1 MKRPLSVLTRLSLG
15 LASVASL
22 HAQSF
27 TRQDSLRG
35 TLSPLRSCY
44 DVTHYDLRVQVDP
57 ATRRIEGSN
66 VITYRPTADFRR
78 MQVDLFANL
87 DVTDIRQNGRP
98 LKFSREG
105 NALFLTL
112 PEVQRKNR
120 PASLRISYRGR
131 PIVAKNPPWDGGF
144 SWKKDRSKNDWV
156 TVSCEGTGAS
166 LWWPCKD
173 HLSDEPDS
181 MRIRIAAPAGLMAV
195 ANGNLR
201 GVQKLKNGFSE
212 YDWAVS
218 YPINTYNVTLNAGDY
233 VPLHDTYRAADG
245 DTLAL
250 DYYVFR
256 YNRAI
261 AGPHF
266 AQVKPM
272 LACYEQ
278 FFGKYPFW
286 RDGYALVETPYWG
299 MEHQGAIAYGN
310 FFKNNPFGFDFI
322 IVHESGHEYFGNS
335 LSAADHAEMWIHE
348 AFTTY
353 METLYL
359 ECTKNYEESLRYLFT
374 QRMKIK
380 NDYPMLGP
388 LGVNFQQKDTDVYY
402 KGAWM
407 LHTLRHVLANDAL
420 WFRTLKG
427 LAVDFKWK
435 IVKTEQLV
443 AYFNQKTGRN
453 LTPFFDQYLRQTAP
467 PKLEYQT
474 RPAPNGLLLRYR
486 WNAAEPGFD
495 MPIDVT
501 LDRGKTFRRLQPNS
515 EWQTTTLPRTDDS
528 TASPEPLS
536 VPFRIATER
545 FYAEG
550 VEVK

>member
-1 MKRPLSVLTRLSLG
+1 MKFRSVGWLTFFVVVVNQ
-15 LASVASL
+15 AVA
-22 HAQSF
+22 QQF

-57 ATRRIEGSN
+57 KGQAIEGTN
-66 VITYRPTADFRR
+66 TIRYRATTEFRR

-87 DVTDIRQNGRP
+87 TITSITQNGRSVR
-98 LKFSREG
+98 FTREG
-105 NALFLTL
+105 NAVFLDL
-112 PEVQRKNR
+112 PQPEQRGR
-120 PASLRISYRGR
+120 TGAIQVAYRGK
-131 PIVAKNPPWDGGF
+131 PVVGKNPPWDGGF
-144 SWKKDRSKNDWV
+144 TWQKDKNGKDWV
-156 TVSCEGTGAS
+156 TVSCEGIGAS

-173 HLSDEPDS
+173 HLTDEPDS
-181 MRIRIAAPAGLMAV
+181 MRIRLVAPNGLLAV

-201 GVQKLKNGFSE
+201 GQRQLRNGFTE
-212 YDWAVS
+212 YDWRVS
-218 YPINTYNVTLNAGDY
+218 YPINSYNVTLNVGDY
-233 VPLHDTYRAADG
+233 VTLHDTYTAADG

-256 YNRAI
+256 YNRGI

-272 LACYEQ
+272 LRCYER

-322 IVHESGHEYFGNS
+322 VVHESGHEYFGNS

-359 ECTKNYEESLRYLFT
+359 ECWKNYAESVRYLLT
-374 QRMKIK
+374 QKPKIK
-380 NDYPMLGP
+380 NEHPMLGP
-388 LGVNFQQKDTDVYY
+388 LGVNYQQKDTDVYY

-407 LHTLRHVLANDAL
+407 LHTLRHALANDSL
-420 WFRTLKG
+420 FFRTLKG
-427 LAVDFKWK
+427 LATEFKLK
-435 IVKTEQLV
+435 VVSTADIVG
-443 AYFNQKTGRN
+443 YFNRATGQN
-453 LTPFFDQYLRQTAP
+453 LTPFFNQYLRHTTP
-467 PKLEYQT
+467 PLLEYQT
-474 RPAPNGLLLRYR
+474 KTLGDGVEVRYR
-486 WNAAEPGFD
+486 WKVPEAGFA
-495 MPIDVT
+495 MPVEVT
-501 LDRGKTFRRLQPNS
+501 TDGGKTFQRLNPTT
-515 EWQTTTLPRTDDS
+515 EWQTRVLPGGDGKH
-528 TASPEPLS
+528 
-536 VPFRIATER
+536 FRLATER
-545 FYAEG
+545 FYVTSSVG
-550 VEVK
+550 Q